1 MLCLKLKN
9 HLANRAQFHNFQIK
23 IQIFLPEPCPL
34 QAVDD
39 ISSSDDDIE
48 NIDEYT
54 QGPIP
59 SVDEKEFDVEKTATK
74 RKRQRRSVQICHFA
88 YDTFSLSENMIFG
101 TVGAYYIV
109 DSNFNKTY
117 FLWIMFVMH
126 IFGLMIKGMN

>member
-1 MLCLKLKN
+1 MKN
-9 HLANRAQFHNFQIK
+9 HLVTELSFIFSTKNSNF
-23 IQIFLPEPCPL
+23 LSEPCPL

-39 ISSSDDDIE
+39 ISSSDDDDIE

-74 RKRQRRSVQICHFA
+74 RKRKRRSVQICHFA